1 MSGSLDHIEHVN
13 AGADLRA
20 HQWKVVEL
28 DGTLGV
34 SNGTSLGILQNKVES
49 GADASVLVAGR
60 SKFAAGG
67 AITAGKALKVASG
80 GWCVAAVS
88 GDTVIGRSLVV
99 VASGMVGAYG
109 VFDFISYGY
118 LPTSM
123 SG

>member
-1 MSGSLDHIEHVN
+1 MNNQWIEHVN
-13 AGADLRA
+13 AGADLRS

-34 SNGTSLGILQNKVES
+34 SAGTSLGILLNKVES
-49 GADASVLVAGR
+49 GADASVLVAGK

-67 AITAGKALKVASG
+67 AITAGKALTVSSGGWLTAATSGDSVVGRSLAIVASG
-80 GWCVAAVS
+80 
-88 GDTVIGRSLVV
+88 D
-99 VASGMVGAYG
+99 VGAYG
-109 VFDFISYGY
+109 IFNFTNYGY